1 MGIQDNSKKKVSI
14 SEMAH
19 IGVLSEEERRT
30 LEETEASAGSV
41 SDDESGEGLNGRGA
55 EAYMP
60 AGMHEQE
67 TAKIKRMEHGEP
79 SFTVTASPD
88 EQTMYE
94 FLFYHSYM
102 NVMGIMSVVLGL
114 GAIVM
119 VIVGLIMHFTT
130 IQIVLFGVIALM
142 FLTNSPIT
150 LKRRARKQ
158 VEMLAD
164 PKNKITYIF
173 SDEGFDMSRGDS
185 EYADFKWER
194 LCKVKEGRHGF
205 FMYLERNRA
214 FVIPADSL
222 EDVESFKALLKRRVT
237 GKLLLE
243 DKA

>member
-41 SDDESGEGLNGRGA
+41 SDDESGECLTGRGA

-60 AGMHEQE
+60 VGMHEKE
-67 TAKIKRMEHGEP
+67 TAKVKRMEHSEP
-79 SFTVTASPD
+79 SFTVSPTPD
-88 EQTMYE
+88 EETMYE
-94 FLFYHSYM
+94 FLFYHSYK

-114 GAIVM
+114 GAVVM
-119 VIVGLIMHFTT
+119 VIIGLIMSFTPV
-130 IQIVLFGVIALM
+130 QIVLFGVIALM
-142 FLTNSPIT
+142 FVTNSPLT

-158 VEMLAD
+158 AEMLAD
-164 PKNKITYIF
+164 PKNTIAYVF
-173 SDEGFDMSRGDS
+173 SDEGFDMSRGDN
-185 EYADFKWER
+185 EYADLKWER
-194 LCKVKEGRHGF
+194 LCKVKEGKRGF

-222 EDVESFKALLKRRVT
+222 EDVEGFKALLKRRVT